1 MNLQPSTSAHC
12 RKPQILEAFNEDLFW
27 LLLKKERYG
36 RQSWT
41 TLLKLCMTPVGI
53 NSLPQSSRFQ
63 KFYMFDAHSGFK
75 DESEI
80 KTCAAAWN
88 RATASCRPAQASP
101 LTDSEVC
108 TVEHLRLCLRVGS
121 VFSVKVE
128 PGPFHGT
135 PIRSDAIVAYLQEP
149 PHPMPSMHDIHANKD
164 SMKFY
169 EVVHTS
175 ASKRVLAMVAA
186 EKKAT
191 SSTITVREFRV
202 LGLGES
208 GDYLE
213 VDPGPHHTQ
222 LLDLRDWTSTDGF
235 KHAMDTI
242 LLWRSISMSNTLVMK
257 NQVDACSAASSS
269 HMHVIQDVDAAME
282 GPLPEPAEGSLLT
295 LIPVNIYQ

>member
-1 MNLQPSTSAHC
+1 MRS
-12 RKPQILEAFNEDLFW
+12 I
-27 LLLKKERYG
+27 
-36 RQSWT
+36 
-41 TLLKLCMTPVGI
+41 
-53 NSLPQSSRFQ
+53 
-63 KFYMFDAHSGFK
+63 SG
-75 DESEI
+75 
-80 KTCAAAWN
+80 
-88 RATASCRPAQASP
+88 
-101 LTDSEVC
+101 
-108 TVEHLRLCLRVGS
+108 
-121 VFSVKVE
+121 
-128 PGPFHGT
+128 
-135 PIRSDAIVAYLQEP
+135 
-149 PHPMPSMHDIHANKD
+149 

-213 VDPGPHHTQ
+213 VDPGQHHTQ

-242 LLWRSISMSNTLVMK
+242 LLWRSISMSNTLVMQ

-282 GPLPEPAEGSLLT
+282 GPLPEPAEGILLT
-295 LIPVNIYQ
+295 LILVNIYQQCLATFLDALVKYNCDS